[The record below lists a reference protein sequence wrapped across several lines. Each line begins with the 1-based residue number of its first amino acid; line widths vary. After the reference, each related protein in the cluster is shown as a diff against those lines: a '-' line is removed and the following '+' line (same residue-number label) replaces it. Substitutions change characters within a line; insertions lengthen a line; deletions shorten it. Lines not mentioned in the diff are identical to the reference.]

1 MTFEIEI
8 GGRMRSVSIARAGK
22 PDTYRIAVN
31 GRPHDV
37 QALRTSE
44 YGLLVAASTFPPKV
58 PATFADKPQEDA
70 RLQPAEPVKRPKTV
84 PATFPGKVPATYEVF
99 VTPGSTLG
107 KFLVSLNG
115 RTAAV
120 TVNGRRTGSA
130 ADAAIHAHGEQPVV
144 APMPGRVVRVLVSP
158 GDEVALSQGVVV
170 VEAMKMENELR
181 APKGGRVKNVS
192 VAPGASVEAGRVLV
206 VIE

>member
-44 YGLLVAASTFPPKV
+44 YGLLVAASTFPPKE

-70 RLQPAEPVKRPKTV
+70 RLQPTGPVKRPKT
-84 PATFPGKVPATYEVF
+84 VPATYEVF

-130 ADAAIHAHGEQPVV
+130 AAAAIHAHGEQPVV

-158 GDEVALSQGVVV
+158 GDQVALSQGVVV

-192 VAPGASVEAGRVLV
+192 VTPGASVEAGRVLV